1 MPYKSGKLKDQ
12 LTTTEL
18 RKLVKAHNK
27 LYTIK
32 IPTGATQPE
41 IIKLINKNGY
51 VVNHQKQT
59 LQLRF
64 KDLKQKITMDDA
76 PKKKVA
82 TELEIQK
89 KEEKKKE
96 REEKKKKE
104 IRKIKKQA
112 LDEDAE
118 RKKKLKPQPK
128 PQPKPKPKPKPNV
141 EKPKPKPQPKPKPKV
156 EEKPKPI
163 RRKLGE
169 TQKPKPTRVRK
180 NPSPNKPK
188 RKAKQ
193 PEGFGAKGSNDPK
206 KFANKP
212 ISNKFPN
219 RKQKVQDNPDLK
231 DIKVIETKK
240 PKDMK
245 FKLPSQDPKPVKIDK
260 SKKPP
265 KVDKSYKIIPVKKA
279 SYPLDTSDVNDIK
292 NIPPEMI
299 FNKMVEQGQNIFYPW
314 SSIRSISDI
323 MYFHILKDNKSA
335 CMLPEKV
342 YSKYDRYF
350 AGKEFIKKEGETKK
364 GIFNIYNPSRAING
378 LRRVIT
384 QRFLRCALNDD
395 ALVLPLFFTG
405 SATLQGSHANMLILN
420 PFQMTAEHFEPHGSQ
435 YKGSYVGHNTKAQ
448 KKMGGYWQPDGLNLK
463 QAIAN
468 LNQELRMI
476 MNDTNN
482 PLVKQVKK
490 KYGKK
495 KISLKY
501 LPPSD
506 LCPAQ
511 STIDDMASYQR
522 EGGDNLPSLFEGV
535 SITEQGGYCEMWS
548 LWSMD
553 VRLKTLR
560 QPASE
565 TFKEMRKLLTPIYK
579 DGTNDFNSKSGQS
592 YIKLIR
598 GMSKY
603 AWEQMMVLLK
613 APYNVPKNDLIKYV
627 GGDGWKDRSTDDKMK
642 NVEKQLDK
650 LRENIIIKITAKYNV
665 ALNELEPDRSLI
677 DDEKKLVDEEDDEL
691 KQYYI
696 NFKMNA
702 DPIPKKVY
710 NTMRLLT
717 DWFFITGRTNKQL
730 KLKDEVEKRHSM
742 RFKLIT
748 AFEKTHKKTLKQ
760 YEDTIVSKIPK
771 KERKAIYDGVMNTV
785 KLIED
790 IAKED
795 DDIEYDTD
803 MKLIDKDALKLNEIK
818 DFLNSPLNGFKN

>member
-1 MPYKSGKLKDQ
+1 MPYKTGKLKGQ
-12 LTTTEL
+12 LTTAEL

-112 LDEDAE
+112 LEEDAK
-118 RKKKLKPQPK
+118 RKKKLQPQPK
-128 PQPKPKPKPKPNV
+128 PQPKPKPKPKPKV
-141 EKPKPKPQPKPKPKV
+141 EEKPKPKPQPKPKPKV

-169 TQKPKPTRVRK
+169 TQKPKPTKVRK
-180 NPSPNKPK
+180 NPSPK

-193 PEGFGAKGSNDPK
+193 PLSDVK
-206 KFANKP
+206 KIDQKKP
-212 ISNKFPN
+212 
-219 RKQKVQDNPDLK
+219 QDNPDLK
-231 DIKVIETKK
+231 DIKVKETKKPKK

-279 SYPLDTSDVNDIK
+279 SYPLDTSDLIDIK

-314 SSIRSISDI
+314 SSIKSISDI
-323 MYFHILKDNKSA
+323 MYFHILQDNKSA

-342 YSKYDRYF
+342 YTKYERYF
-350 AGKEFIKKEGETKK
+350 KGKEFIKKKGESKK
-364 GIFNIYNPSRAING
+364 GIFSIYQPSRAING
-378 LRRVIT
+378 LRRVIA

-395 ALVLPLFFTG
+395 ALALPLLFTG
-405 SATLQGSHANMLILN
+405 SATLEGTHANMLILN
-420 PFQMTAEHFEPHGSQ
+420 PFQMTAEHFEPHGSR

-448 KKMGGYWQPDGLNLK
+448 KKMGGYWEPEGLNLK

-468 LNQELRMI
+468 LNQELKMI
-476 MNDTNN
+476 MMEKNN

-490 KYGKK
+490 KYGNK

-501 LPPSD
+501 LPPLE
-506 LCPAQ
+506 LCP
-511 STIDDMASYQR
+511 SKTTIDLMDGFQHES
-522 EGGDNLPSLFEGV
+522 GDDLPSLFEGV
-535 SITEQGGYCEMWS
+535 SITEIGGYCEMWS

-565 TFKEMRKLLTPIYK
+565 TFEEMRKLLTPIYK

-603 AWEQMMVLLK
+603 AWEQMIILLK
-613 APYNVPKNDLIKYV
+613 APYNVPKNDLIEYV
-627 GGDGWKDRSTDDKMK
+627 GNKGWKKWDTDDKMK
-642 NVEKQLDK
+642 YVDEQLDK

-677 DDEKKLVDEEDDEL
+677 DDEKKLVDEEDDEV
-691 KQYYI
+691 KQYLL
-696 NFKMNA
+696 NFNMKA
-702 DPIPKKVY
+702 DPIPKQIY
-710 NTMRLLT
+710 NSMRVLTNWFAPIFKEDDIDMRPTMRN
-717 DWFFITGRTNKQL
+717 R
-730 KLKDEVEKRHSM
+730 
-742 RFKLIT
+742 LIT
-748 AFEKTHKKTLKQ
+748 AYEEVHKKTLKR
-760 YEDTIVSKIPK
+760 YEDTMVSKIPK
-771 KERKAIYDGVMNTV
+771 KERTAIYKGVMNTIE
-785 KLIED
+785 LIED
-790 IAKED
+790 IENDGD
-795 DDIEYDTD
+795 DDISYDTNMMLINKDGVKLDD
-803 MKLIDKDALKLNEIK
+803 MKR
-818 DFLNSPLNGFKN
+818 FLNNVNNGFKPK